1 MFKRTF
7 SLEFSETAGS
17 TAIEW
22 HSAFPLVGTELI
34 LDLVQPVLI
43 QLLLSG
49 DMLLLLAGAES
60 STSGGD
66 GAVNGEA
73 DDGLHAEPA
82 DVETAVEMFK
92 RKRESIFPEPP
103 ESDREELGSEPDERP
118 RDD

>member
-1 MFKRTF
+1 MQRLGAQT
-7 SLEFSETAGS
+7 
-17 TAIEW
+17 
-22 HSAFPLVGTELI
+22 
-34 LDLVQPVLI
+34 VLWR
-43 QLLLSG
+43 
-49 DMLLLLAGAES
+49 

-82 DVETAVEMFK
+82 DADR